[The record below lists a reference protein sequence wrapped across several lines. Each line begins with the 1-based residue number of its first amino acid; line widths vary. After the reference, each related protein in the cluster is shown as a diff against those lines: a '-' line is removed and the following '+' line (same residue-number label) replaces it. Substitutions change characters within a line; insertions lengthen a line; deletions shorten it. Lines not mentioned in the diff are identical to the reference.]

1 LVTAGVRLEEAD
13 SLLQSIHEKS
23 VDPPILLAQ
32 VSNAEAKPEEA
43 EALMTAMAAKFQKPN
58 PEGNIWRTLAE
69 SRLERGELATA
80 REAANQAVSWGRK
93 TPNRADFGIPC
104 DLISARVE
112 IAEKSY
118 PAARKH
124 LTALL
129 AESRQLNTWSM
140 SSACG
145 WRLWNWRRAAETCRR
160 RPMLREAWNGD
171 SAQRGFGLIASAAA
185 ELTKKQVLAAR

>member
-1 LVTAGVRLEEAD
+1 
-13 SLLQSIHEKS
+13 
-23 VDPPILLAQ
+23 VDPPIFLAQ

-43 EALMTAMAAKFQKPN
+43 EAVMNAMAPKFQKPN

-69 SRLERGELATA
+69 SRLERGELAAA

-104 DLISARVE
+104 DLILARVE

-129 AESRQLNTWSM
+129 AESRQLKHVVNEF
-140 SSACG
+140 G
-145 WRLWNWRRAAETCRR
+145 VRLAIVELEARSGNLHAAANASRSLER
-160 RPMLREAWNGD
+160 D
-171 SAQRGFGLIASAAA
+171 SGQRGFGLIASAAA
-185 ELTKKQVLAAR
+185 GLTKKQVLAAR